1 MVCGE
6 PDRLVDTS
14 ATNGLCAVITGMSA
28 GVLIYLP
35 KDRDPER
42 FCHSGIIRS

>member
-1 MVCGE
+1 
-6 PDRLVDTS
+6 
-14 ATNGLCAVITGMSA
+14 MSA

-42 FCHSGIIRS
+42 FCHSGIVCSCVSRVCSGLLRGK